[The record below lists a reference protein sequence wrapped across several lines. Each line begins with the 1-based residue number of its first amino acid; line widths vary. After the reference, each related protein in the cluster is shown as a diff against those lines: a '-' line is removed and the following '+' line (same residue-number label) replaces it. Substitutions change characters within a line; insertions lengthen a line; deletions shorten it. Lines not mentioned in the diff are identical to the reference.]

1 MRTDYL
7 RIGPDLDVW
16 VTWSSRMNEAL
27 GKRYRAVMYGPP
39 GDHEHL
45 RSQYDRWCRSRDAA
59 YDQIHRFFTL
69 TNSLPVPGDCL
80 LLGGRDG
87 GSGPYIDGGEDL
99 YIEKR
104 LMFSTPGSPTILLV
118 YEVRADYME
127 ELEEYQEGDY
137 IEPDDE

>member
-16 VTWSSRMNEAL
+16 VTWSSRMNKAL
-27 GKRYRAVMYGPP
+27 GKRFQVVMYGPP
-39 GDHEHL
+39 GGHEHL
-45 RSQYDRWCRSRDAA
+45 RSQYDRWCRSRDGA

-69 TNSLPVPGDCL
+69 TNSLPVAGDCL

-87 GSGPYIDGGEDL
+87 GGGPSIDGGEDL

-104 LMFSTPGSPTILLV
+104 LMYSSPDSPTILLV
-118 YEVRADYME
+118 YEVRGDDME
-127 ELEEYQEGDY
+127 ELEEHQEGDY
-137 IEPDDE
+137 IEADE